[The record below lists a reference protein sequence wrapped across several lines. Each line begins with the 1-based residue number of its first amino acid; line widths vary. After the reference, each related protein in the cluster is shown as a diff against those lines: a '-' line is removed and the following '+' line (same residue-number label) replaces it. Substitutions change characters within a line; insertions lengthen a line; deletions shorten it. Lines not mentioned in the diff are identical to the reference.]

1 MLYFFLNSNRIE
13 RYNKYNK
20 TITANI
26 ADGIAA
32 SFPNKVIAVTTENPE
47 LFIVSNNTC
56 VMLRSYLIPAFL
68 EKNSNNEPIPKVA
81 DKSTIEDNIKII
93 GSE

>member
-1 MLYFFLNSNRIE
+1 MEEPPLLNSNRIE

-32 SFPNKVIAVTTENPE
+32 SFPNKVKAVTTEKPE
-47 LFIVSNNTC
+47 LLMVNNNT
-56 VMLRSYLIPAFL
+56 
-68 EKNSNNEPIPKVA
+68 
-81 DKSTIEDNIKII
+81 
-93 GSE
+93 